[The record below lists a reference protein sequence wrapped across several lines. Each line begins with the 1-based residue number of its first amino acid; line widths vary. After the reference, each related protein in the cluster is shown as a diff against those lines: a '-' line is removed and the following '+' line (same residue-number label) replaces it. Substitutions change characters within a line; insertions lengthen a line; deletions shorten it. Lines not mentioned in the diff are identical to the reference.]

1 MSMLD
6 LEQLRIYAESQHPI
20 DFTTGHESVGQ
31 RVLTSL
37 LNMREL
43 KRIQQ
48 LVQTEVPP
56 FYEIDELELKTCI
69 EWLKAVIP
77 RLNSKQDSECFH
89 QYPRPQI
96 AWLEAPSTDSVLSYY
111 FSSIPKSPSEA
122 IMPWLE
128 EIDPKSVKIDG
139 SSEDFYYG
147 TPSIPAGDLERQRG
161 QHERTSANSSIFS
174 FTGNASSGYLSQVP
188 VREENEAD
196 GTAGKMK
203 EPHERYPNLIQRRK
217 GTERRSSASG
227 KDLSL
232 GSSSCTIL

>member
-1 MSMLD
+1 MKNRIRRWRKAFGERRSRQPPIQNQPSLAPLCRQQELNATLDRSRSKTLFEALDKYREDFPGLMSMLD

-37 LNMREL
+37 LNMEEL

-77 RLNSKQDSECFH
+77 RLNSKQDSEFFH
-89 QYPRPQI
+89 QYHRPQI

-122 IMPWLE
+122 IMPWME

-161 QHERTSANSSIFS
+161 QHERTSAN
-174 FTGNASSGYLSQVP
+174 
-188 VREENEAD
+188 
-196 GTAGKMK
+196 
-203 EPHERYPNLIQRRK
+203 
-217 GTERRSSASG
+217 
-227 KDLSL
+227 
-232 GSSSCTIL
+232 